1 MPHWKSLI
9 FNCLSFTEGLIT
21 CSSKTDSEAPVL
33 SIYIYIYTYCNY
45 HNCMAAINSLNRLI
59 CNKHGEN
66 IRRVASCCN
75 YLIKLKQ
82 QILILVEFVTISIL
96 LI

>member
-1 MPHWKSLI
+1 VTHH
-9 FNCLSFTEGLIT
+9 FTPETENVEFIEVT
-21 CSSKTDSEAPVL
+21 T
-33 SIYIYIYTYCNY
+33 
-45 HNCMAAINSLNRLI
+45 NCMAAINSLNRLI

-82 QILILVEFVTISIL
+82 QILIHV
-96 LI
+96 